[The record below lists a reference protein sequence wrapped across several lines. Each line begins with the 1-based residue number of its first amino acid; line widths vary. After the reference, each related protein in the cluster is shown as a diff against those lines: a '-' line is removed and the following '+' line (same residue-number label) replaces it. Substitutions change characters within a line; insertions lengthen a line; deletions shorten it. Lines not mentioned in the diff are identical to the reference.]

1 MAVTVTH
8 RPKQRSLFAFLLM
21 CGLIAAAIAVN
32 QIPAMANSPVPGLL
46 AVAGIVAGFWIA
58 VRIRCS
64 NCGVTLSTTFPYM
77 GGGAILLWAVNEHCR
92 KCGQLLR

>member
-1 MAVTVTH
+1 MAATATYG
-8 RPKQRSLFAFLLM
+8 PKQRSLLAFLLM
-21 CGLIAAAIAVN
+21 CSLIAAAIAVS
-32 QIPAMANSPVPGLL
+32 QIPAIAGSLVSGLL

-77 GGGAILLWAVNEHCR
+77 GGGAILLWAVNEQCR
-92 KCGQLLR
+92 KCGQPLR